1 MRGGDGGGDL
11 VHARGGARG
20 GLRMIAALVAAGLAV
35 VTSGFA
41 RAGAAPQ
48 ANQNTAG
55 ILPLSAVHEGMRG
68 YGLTVIQGTAI
79 QRFDIDVLGV
89 LRGES
94 NSDTDLILFRA
105 SGPLIAKAGGTASGM
120 SGSPIYL
127 DGRLAGALSYGYHFP
142 GPDSDLSLATPIEEM
157 LKMVSAPKPVPA
169 PSSLNGPR
177 EYRSD
182 VPIPTPAGPLRR
194 VLVVAST
201 EAAAAYNA
209 HRAPGIAAV
218 APTTVP
224 MTAAGVTPAGMRVLE
239 RAFKRFNLL
248 PFQGYG
254 GHRTFDPPPIE
265 PGASLGVELVRGDV
279 EVGAIGTATYRRG
292 DTVLG
297 FGHPLMNAGQAS
309 LFLTTAWIDTVVRSL
324 DFPFKEGSF
333 GPAAGTLTQ
342 DRTTGIAGELGRF
355 PRAFAIR
362 VNTKDL
368 DTGVAHAY
376 GAQVVRRVDLA
387 ESLVPSAVL
396 SLIQRGLDRVA
407 GGSAAVRITL
417 RAGGLK
423 KPVVR
428 EDLAYDINDIAT
440 AAALDV
446 PAATQLLFGN
456 FFQDLD
462 PVDMTVDVVVS
473 TKPNMALLVG
483 ARPDIRTVHPGDS
496 VQVLVRIRPFGED
509 DPQSRTI
516 TFTVPHDFPEGPA
529 FLLVGTAG
537 ALNDSSSPQD
547 KFQTLVAGES
557 SPNGASSLVSAIDD
571 FENED
576 KNTDVIVQL
585 VPESVLTAV
594 GANANPSFESAAGTT
609 VETGW
614 VVLGKFQIPMTVK

>member
-1 MRGGDGGGDL
+1 L
-11 VHARGGARG
+11 AGGARG
-20 GLRMIAALVAAGLAV
+20 ARRIIAAAVAAGLAA
-35 VTSGFA
+35 VTFGLA
-41 RAGAAPQ
+41 HAGAAPQ
-48 ANQNTAG
+48 ATQPADRT
-55 ILPLSAVHEGMRG
+55 IPLSAVHPGMHG
-68 YGLTVIQGTAI
+68 YGLTVIQGTTI
-79 QRFDIDVLGV
+79 QRFDVDVLGV

-94 NSDTDLILFRA
+94 DSDTDLILFRA

-142 GPDSDLSLATPIEEM
+142 GPDADLSLATPIEQM
-157 LKMVSAPKPVPA
+157 LKMVGAPSPA
-169 PSSLNGPR
+169 PSSRLAPR
-177 EYRSD
+177 EYRSEAA
-182 VPIPTPAGPLRR
+182 IPTPAGPLRR
-194 VLVVAST
+194 VLVLGSSA
-201 EAAAAYNA
+201 EAAAYNA
-209 HRAPGIAAV
+209 HRAPGTAAV

-224 MTAAGVTPAGMRVLE
+224 MTAAGITPAGMRVLE
-239 RAFKRFNLL
+239 QAFKRFNLV

-292 DTVLG
+292 DMVLG
-297 FGHPLMNAGQAS
+297 FGHPLMNAGLAS

-342 DRTTGIAGELGRF
+342 DRTTGIVGELGHF
-355 PRAFAIR
+355 PRAFPIR

-368 DTGVAHAY
+368 DTGVVHAY

-387 ESLVPSAVL
+387 ETLVPSAVL

-423 KPVVR
+423 QPVVR

-456 FFQDLD
+456 FFQEID
-462 PVDMTVDVVVS
+462 PVDMTVDIAVT

-483 ARPDIRTVHPGDS
+483 ARPDVRTVHPGDR
-496 VQVLVRIRPFGED
+496 VQVQVRVRPYGED

-516 TFTVPHDFPEGPA
+516 TFTVPRDFPEGPA

-537 ALNDSSSPQD
+537 AINDSTTPQQ

-557 SPNGASSLVSAIDD
+557 TPTGASSLASAIEE
-571 FENED
+571 FQSED

-585 VPESVLTAV
+585 VPESVLKAV
-594 GANANPSFESAAGTT
+594 GANANPSFEQAAGTT
-609 VETGW
+609 IETDW

>member
-1 MRGGDGGGDL
+1 MVKGAG
-11 VHARGGARG
+11 GGARSA
-20 GLRMIAALVAAGLAV
+20 LRLVAALVAAGVAAFTPGLP
-35 VTSGFA
+35 S
-41 RAGAAPQ
+41 AGAAPQ
-48 ANQNTAG
+48 D
-55 ILPLSAVHEGMRG
+55 ILALSAVHAGMHG
-68 YGLTVIQGTAI
+68 FGLTVIQGTTI

-94 NSDTDLILFRA
+94 SSDTDLILFRA

-142 GPDSDLSLATPIEEM
+142 GPDADLSLATPIEQM
-157 LKMVSAPKPVPA
+157 LKMVAAPAAA
-169 PSSLNGPR
+169 PSSLGGPREFPR
-177 EYRSD
+177 EYRAD
-182 VPIPTPAGPLRR
+182 TPIATSAGPLRR
-194 VLVVAST
+194 VLIVGST
-201 EAAAAYNA
+201 VEAAAYNA
-209 HRAPGIAAV
+209 RRAPGTVAV
-218 APTTVP
+218 APTAVP
-224 MTAAGVTPAGMRVLE
+224 MTASGITPGGMRVLQQ
-239 RAFKRFNLL
+239 AFKRFNLV

-254 GHRTFDPPPIE
+254 GRRTFDPPPIE

-297 FGHPLMNAGQAS
+297 FGHPLMNAGNAS

-342 DRTTGIAGELGRF
+342 DRTTGIAGELGKF

-368 DTGVAHAY
+368 DTGSSHAF

-396 SLIQRGLDRVA
+396 SLVQRGLDRIA
-407 GGSAAVRITL
+407 GGSAAIRITL
-417 RAGGLK
+417 RAKGLK
-423 KPVVR
+423 QPIVR

-440 AAALDV
+440 AAVLDV

-456 FFQDLD
+456 FFQEID
-462 PVDMTVDVVVS
+462 PVDITVDIAVS

-483 ARPDIRTVHPGDS
+483 ARPDARTVHAGDR
-496 VQVLVRIRPFGED
+496 VQVQVRVRPFGES
-509 DPQSRTI
+509 DPQSKTI
-516 TFTVPHDFPEGPA
+516 AFTIPKDFPQGPA

-537 ALNDSSSPQD
+537 SLNDSSSPGD
-547 KFQTLVAGES
+547 KFQALVAAEATPSGAES
-557 SPNGASSLVSAIDD
+557 LASTIAQ
-571 FENED
+571 FQNEG

-585 VPESVLTAV
+585 VPESVLKAV
-594 GANANPSFESAAGTT
+594 GANANPSFESMAGTT
-609 VETGW
+609 VETDW
-614 VVLGKFQIPMTVK
+614 VVLGKYQIPMTVVAK

>member
-1 MRGGDGGGDL
+1 M
-11 VHARGGARG
+11 
-20 GLRMIAALVAAGLAV
+20 LRALTVVVAAGLAAAV
-35 VTSGFA
+35 SPLAT
-41 RAGAAPQ
+41 AGADSSD
-48 ANQNTAG
+48 T
-55 ILPLSAVHEGMRG
+55 LPLSAVHAGMHG
-68 YGLTVIQGTAI
+68 YGLTVIHGTAV
-79 QRFDIDVLGV
+79 QRFDVDVLGV

-94 NSDTDLILFRA
+94 SSDTDLILFRA
-105 SGPLIAKAGGTASGM
+105 SGPLITRAGGTASGM

-142 GPDSDLSLATPIEEM
+142 GPDADLSLATPIEQM
-157 LKMVSAPKPVPA
+157 LKMVSAPGTA
-169 PSSLNGPR
+169 PSSLTRPR
-177 EYRSD
+177 LPRVYLSD
-182 VPIPTPAGPLRR
+182 TPVPTSAGPLRR
-194 VLVVAST
+194 VVVVGST
-201 EAAAAYNA
+201 PEAAVYNA
-209 HRAPGIAAV
+209 HPAPGSAAM

-224 MTAAGVTPAGMRVLE
+224 LTASGITPAGMHVLQQ
-239 RAFKRFNLL
+239 AFKRFNLV
-248 PFQGYG
+248 PFQGHG
-254 GHRTFDPPPIE
+254 GRRLFDPPLIE

-297 FGHPLMNAGQAS
+297 FGHPLMNAGSAS

-423 KPVVR
+423 QSVVR

-440 AAALDV
+440 AASLDV

-456 FFQDLD
+456 FFKELD
-462 PVDMTVDVVVS
+462 PVDMTVDIAV
-473 TKPNMALLVG
+473 TAKPKMALLVG
-483 ARPDIRTVHPGDS
+483 ARPDVRTIRGGDR
-496 VQVLVRIRPFGED
+496 VQVQVRIRPFGED
-509 DPQSRTI
+509 EPQSRTI
-516 TFTVPHDFPEGPA
+516 AFTVPKEFPEGPA

-537 ALNDSSSPQD
+537 AINDSSSPQD
-547 KFQTLVAGES
+547 KFQALVAAEANPGGAES
-557 SPNGASSLVSAIDD
+557 LASAVEQ
-571 FENED
+571 FEDEG

-585 VPESVLTAV
+585 VPESVLKAV
-594 GANANPSFESAAGTT
+594 GANANPSFESLAGTA
-609 VETGW
+609 VETDW
-614 VVLGKFQIPMTVK
+614 VVLGKYQIPMTVK